1 MLRLSFAGETGC
13 RGNGGAQR
21 STEGFARVVE
31 EVSDRSV
38 EALRFRALDRPFG
51 SIGLTPTERRHCRPL
66 GSGWLRGCGWFGFPG
81 RSHLSPDGGG
91 FLAPPSTAW
100 QRVAT
105 GVRVVWFPGRSHL
118 SPDGGGLARAAVH
131 RLAAGGY
138 GVFTRNRSL
147 PTMELKE

>member
-1 MLRLSFAGETGC
+1 MRENRSYGLEGGESGSTG
-13 RGNGGAQR
+13 
-21 STEGFARVVE
+21 
-31 EVSDRSV
+31 
-38 EALRFRALDRPFG
+38 LPY
-51 SIGLTPTERRHCRPL
+51 PY
-66 GSGWLRGCGWFGFPG
+66 RGCGWFGFLG

-118 SPDGGGLARAAVH
+118 SPDGGGLSRAAVD